1 MALLRETFFLRSFGF
16 LKIPLLFYLSPV
28 VEELTAKRC
37 VIRIPLR
44 WRSKNHLGS
53 MYFGALAAGADC
65 AGGFMAMRLI
75 HDEEKK
81 SGKTIS
87 LVFKDFK
94 AEFIKR
100 PESDVYFV
108 CDDGQAIRDLV
119 DRTLQSLDRQYLNV
133 HIQASV
139 KDLEQPENL
148 CARFK
153 LGLSLKRK

>member
-1 MALLRETFFLRSFGF
+1 
-16 LKIPLLFYLSPV
+16 
-28 VEELTAKRC
+28 
-37 VIRIPLR
+37 
-44 WRSKNHLGS
+44 
-53 MYFGALAAGADC
+53 
-65 AGGFMAMRLI
+65 MAMRLI